1 MQEFT
6 IKATSKQELATKIEM
21 LYKWTKKRI
30 TKYYILFT
38 NFETI
43 YYHTNGKEFYAHL
56 EDTKTTYNKAKKLK
70 LI

>member
-6 IKATSKQELATKIEM
+6 IKATSTQELATKIET
-21 LYKWTKKRI
+21 LYKWTKKQI

-38 NFETI
+38 NFEKI
-43 YYHTNGKEFYAHL
+43 YYHSNGKEFYAHF
-56 EDTKTTYNKAKKLK
+56 EDTKTTYNKTKNFK

>member
-6 IKATSKQELATKIEM
+6 INATSTQELATKIEM
-21 LYKWTKKRI
+21 LYKWTKKQI

-38 NFETI
+38 NFEKI
-43 YYHTNGKEFYAHL
+43 YYHTNGKEFYSHF